1 MLVGTVMNN
10 KNIKFL
16 SNFNILAS
24 FITIFIQFYIL
35 IYNNIGYQRT
45 IFLLLFS
52 LLTIIA
58 LFGQK
63 KYFTPSFLF
72 SSFLAIISLR
82 LANLSNLNFI
92 FYLYLFIICIQ
103 FIIFILYCQ
112 EKLKKLKDT
121 TLLKEKIMLFQ
132 LVFIRIYV
140 GYDLIPH
147 FCEKLFAGNVV
158 RNIDVLAFTSLG
170 VPQPLFFVY
179 FAGIIEFLG
188 SLAFSCGI
196 FLRLSSAGLALYL
209 LIATFLGHH
218 FSLGFIWANRGGG
231 WEFPVLWCVIILSFT
246 VIKPMLFTIDEYIL
260 KNFKLPKFLKRII
273 EF

>member
-24 FITIFIQFYIL
+24 LITIFIQFYIL

-52 LLTIIA
+52 LLTILA

-72 SSFLAIISLR
+72 SSFLAIVSLR

-112 EKLKKLKDT
+112 EKLKNLKDK

-132 LVFIRIYV
+132 LVFIVFIRIYV

-158 RNIDVLAFTSLG
+158 RNIDVLVFTSLG
-170 VPQPLFFVY
+170 VTQPLFLF
-179 FAGIIEFLG
+179 I
-188 SLAFSCGI
+188 SL
-196 FLRLSSAGLALYL
+196 
-209 LIATFLGHH
+209 
-218 FSLGFIWANRGGG
+218 
-231 WEFPVLWCVIILSFT
+231 V
-246 VIKPMLFTIDEYIL
+246 
-260 KNFKLPKFLKRII
+260 
-273 EF
+273 